1 MKGEPGTAMVRTF
14 LQIEKQLLY
23 SFLLHMQI
31 VSSLDMLRDAMNVTQ
46 GQLAYN
52 LDDEKIYVYVNNTWK
67 SHSCTCENVNR
78 RKRDMESI
86 KVSLDDEIKQDK
98 GDNKKNS
105 STSIW
110 DNIKSWLGLRYEE
123 SDRR

>member
-1 MKGEPGTAMVRTF
+1 MKGEPGTVMVRTF
-14 LQIEKQLLY
+14 QIKEQLPS

-31 VSSLDMLRDAMNVTQ
+31 VSSLDVLRDAMNVTQ
-46 GQLAYN
+46 GQLAYSLN
-52 LDDEKIYVYVNNTWK
+52 DEKIYVYVNKTWK

-78 RKRDMESI
+78 RKRDTGSI
-86 KVSLDDEIKQDK
+86 KVSLDDEIKEDK
-98 GDNKKNS
+98 GDSKKNS